1 MTIGKRKLEF
11 TFSILAV
18 YVAAAWAAAQ
28 TAAEPCRTCLQT
40 GVRQNEKGAAQLEN
54 TYWKLV
60 ELNGKPV
67 VATTRRREPHL
78 RLSSEAKTLQGSG
91 GCNAMRGVYQL
102 DGERLRFTQ
111 IATTRMACPD
121 PYMGQENAFL
131 KVLEATD
138 SFKLT
143 DDKLELL
150 GEGKLLARF
159 EARQWNSKL
168 QSHSRLRF
176 HSR

>member
-1 MTIGKRKLEF
+1 MTIDKRKLEF
-11 TFSILAV
+11 RFSILVV
-18 YVAAAWAAAQ
+18 YVAAALAAAQ
-28 TAAEPCRTCLQT
+28 TAAACRNLLQT
-40 GVRQNEKGAAQLEN
+40 GALQNEKGSAQLEN

-78 RLSSEAKTLQGSG
+78 RLSPEVKTLQGSG

-121 PYMGQENAFL
+121 PYMSQENAFL

-138 SFKLT
+138 SFKLSG
-143 DDKLELL
+143 DKLELL
-150 GEGKLLARF
+150 ADGISLARF
-159 EARQWNSKL
+159 EAR
-168 QSHSRLRF
+168 
-176 HSR
+176 

>member
-1 MTIGKRKLEF
+1 MTIGKRKLAF

-18 YVAAAWAAAQ
+18 YVAAAWAAA
-28 TAAEPCRTCLQT
+28 PCRTCIQT
-40 GVRQNEKGAAQLEN
+40 GGGQNEKGDAQLEN

-67 VATTRRREPHL
+67 VASSGRREPHL
-78 RLSSEAKTLQGSG
+78 RLSPEAKTLQGSG

-102 DGERLRFTQ
+102 DGARLRFTQ

-121 PYMGQENAFL
+121 PYRGQESAFL

-138 SFKLT
+138 SFKLSG
-143 DDKLELL
+143 DKLELL
-150 GEGKLLARF
+150 GDGKSLASF
-159 EARQWNSKL
+159 EAR
-168 QSHSRLRF
+168 
-176 HSR
+176 